1 MTGVQTCA
9 LPILGAPTAAD
20 RGTRLGG
27 AESKRR
33 RRPRLPAPPS
43 RVTVLST
50 GRLPSGKLGTVQ
62 DLGRVLIGLG
72 CLAVVLG
79 AALLLAARLPWLG
92 RLPGDIVVRRGP
104 VTFYF
109 PLLTCVVLS
118 VVLTI
123 VVNLFWRR

>member
-1 MTGVQTCA
+1 M
-9 LPILGAPTAAD
+9 
-20 RGTRLGG
+20 
-27 AESKRR
+27 
-33 RRPRLPAPPS
+33 
-43 RVTVLST
+43 
-50 GRLPSGKLGTVQ
+50 Q

-72 CLAVVLG
+72 CVAVVLG

>member
-1 MTGVQTCA
+1 MPG
-9 LPILGAPTAAD
+9 PSDPSPPWAPTP
-20 RGTRLGG
+20 
-27 AESKRR
+27 EVRR
-33 RRPRLPAPPS
+33 RRREGWIIAGII
-43 RVTVLST
+43 V
-50 GRLPSGKLGTVQ
+50 
-62 DLGRVLIGLG
+62 
-72 CLAVVLG
+72 AVV
-79 AALLLAARLPWLG
+79 LLAARLPWLG

>member
-1 MTGVQTCA
+1 MQ
-9 LPILGAPTAAD
+9 
-20 RGTRLGG
+20 
-27 AESKRR
+27 E
-33 RRPRLPAPPS
+33 
-43 RVTVLST
+43 
-50 GRLPSGKLGTVQ
+50 
-62 DLGRVLIGLG
+62 LGRVLIALG

-123 VVNLFWRR
+123 GREPLLAPLRPAPGCRRPLFCPFSRQLGHRDAVLPSSP